1 MTLDDLELYKFEF
14 SENFA
19 GFRTFPTDQQLN
31 EWRDQYC
38 QRQRCKHV
46 ELEQFLA
53 CFRVSRV
60 CQRQLGFL
68 VLKDVRPTVNT
79 VFIDKHFFSS
89 VLMLCPTIR
98 NSLPSLVH
106 TADSFT
112 SFRSRL
118 KTYMFARHLCAVRC
132 LRLWYPYGSILG
144 LSRVIN
150 SLLTYLL
157 T

>member
-79 VFIDKHFFSS
+79 VFIDKHCFSS
-89 VLMLCPTIR
+89 VLMLRPLFGRVFPHLYT
-98 NSLPSLVH
+98 LLTVSLV
-106 TADSFT
+106 
-112 SFRSRL
+112 
-118 KTYMFARHLCAVRC
+118 
-132 LRLWYPYGSILG
+132 LG
-144 LSRVIN
+144 LGSRPTCSQDICARFVVRA
-150 SLLTYLL
+150 SDTLTAQY
-157 T
+157 